1 MKAPPSEVEL
11 TKLINRCID
20 NFEKNKNVFFENEM
34 DLFKT
39 RFGKKFQNKYKELIG
54 LVSIIN
60 ILVVLISDRSII
72 FKELST
78 EESISLGKTK
88 FLDEIEKQG
97 NSKEEY
103 WTTLLKP
110 ILKSISEKEIV
121 KLIKNSGKENEE
133 ELDLLSRDGIKESK
147 FLSHLVSYF
156 TLRLFAFMDAFVR
169 DLFEFMWQSTPK
181 GDKLYRIFKL
191 YNQSNKLNERIKN
204 LLAVTDKNLKLSS
217 LIDKVLTKRDK
228 KWFEDKAAFGV
239 VLDIRHEIAH
249 GYYLPEVEELKKQFY
264 HINHYAE
271 ERLELILG
279 KYLPQIPELH
289 QFIMQYMPRSFE
301 IISSD
306 LGFMM
311 FIIELGMACLR
322 YLSIIEKI
330 MVKYYDPS
338 YFCSKLKS
346 KLKKNT

>member
-147 FLSHLVSYF
+147 FLSHLVAYF

-239 VLDIRHEIAH
+239 VLDIR
-249 GYYLPEVEELKKQFY
+249 
-264 HINHYAE
+264 
-271 ERLELILG
+271 RL
-279 KYLPQIPELH
+279 
-289 QFIMQYMPRSFE
+289 
-301 IISSD
+301 
-306 LGFMM
+306 
-311 FIIELGMACLR
+311 
-322 YLSIIEKI
+322 
-330 MVKYYDPS
+330 
-338 YFCSKLKS
+338 
-346 KLKKNT
+346 T